1 MSTITRNDHAVSPV
15 IGVMLMIVVTIIIA
29 AIVSAFA
36 GNMGAGEHKAPV
48 ASLEVTPSTDCNG
61 TIEFHLT
68 SGNELN
74 LTDTAVQL
82 SYNGET
88 ITLSDSD
95 TMQLG
100 YAAGGGSNTG
110 AISSCPPVGGS
121 YSYLVEEGGSSD
133 GYISAGDRFVLT
145 ADNNIP
151 TTTTA
156 LGQLVFQPLESGV
169 NTTFALPY
177 NARVSY
183 MVIDKPSGKAIQTG
197 TFVMR
202 NS

>member
-95 TMQLG
+95 SMQLG
-100 YAAGGGSNTG
+100 FPAGGGANCP
-110 AISSCPPVGGS
+110 SSFTPGGS

-145 ADNNIP
+145 ADSNTA
-151 TTTTA
+151 TTPTA
-156 LGQLVFQPLESGV
+156 LGQLVFEPLESGV
-169 NTTFALPY
+169 NTTFVIPY
-177 NARVSY
+177 NAHVSY